1 MKKFVC
7 GLMTAGLAV
16 GALTMG
22 TAPAFADSK
31 GSSGHQ
37 QQAKGTQQI
46 PHCTRN
52 LGTIAIVEPDNQW
65 WRELNLG
72 SPEAILKIFV
82 QKSGCFSLVNRGR
95 SMQSRAMERAMADD
109 GELQAGSNLGRGQ
122 VKAADYFLEPDIVSS
137 NKNSGGNSFG
147 GVLGGIGG
155 GLFGRGFG
163 AIAGGINIKKSEA
176 NVTISVVDARTTEE
190 KALIEGYAR
199 KSDLSFGGGG
209 GGLFGG
215 GTFAAAGAG
224 GYQDTA
230 IGQVIVLAYLDA
242 YTKLVDQLG
251 GLPDNAAVAA
261 PEAK

>member
-1 MKKFVC
+1 
-7 GLMTAGLAV
+7 
-16 GALTMG
+16 
-22 TAPAFADSK
+22 
-31 GSSGHQ
+31 
-37 QQAKGTQQI
+37 
-46 PHCTRN
+46 
-52 LGTIAIVEPDNQW
+52 
-65 WRELNLG
+65 
-72 SPEAILKIFV
+72 
-82 QKSGCFSLVNRGR
+82 
-95 SMQSRAMERAMADD
+95 MERAMADD

-147 GVLGGIGG
+147 GMLGGIGG

-176 NVTISVVDARTTEE
+176 NVTLSVVDARTTEE

-230 IGQVIVLAYLDA
+230 IGQVIVLADLDA
-242 YTKLVDQLG
+242 
-251 GLPDNAAVAA
+251 
-261 PEAK
+261 